1 MRMKITGLK
10 VTPTQI
16 PLVKPSKFSGGTRLS
31 APGCILEIETDE
43 GITGLG
49 EAVGPTIPLIRT
61 MLDEEFRPFLI
72 GQDPMR
78 IEFITHQLEE
88 YAINWSEM
96 GLYGIAGV
104 EIALLDIVGKALNT
118 PVVNLLGG
126 IYTPEVRFNGYL
138 FIADPQENARDAAA
152 YLARGFTEL
161 KMKCGRDTDFDVARL
176 RAVRETV
183 GPDMKIRLDANMG
196 WSVSTAVRAIR
207 RFEPYGVLF
216 VEQPTPR
223 RDLRAMAA
231 VSRAVDV
238 PISADEGIATID
250 DALKLIEARAC
261 EVFTIYVSEAGGPRK
276 ARVIADLAA
285 TAGISCVLG
294 TWAESGVA
302 TAAALH
308 TIGSSRAFTFAS
320 DTHYTL
326 QADDFISVPFDF
338 STGTVPVPTGPGLG
352 IALDPAKFAQYS
364 SGPVREMVFYDY
376 DNPAFIPRTGVIIP
390 DTPHANR

>member
-1 MRMKITGLK
+1 MKITGLK

-88 YAINWSEM
+88 YAINWPEM

-126 IYTPEVRFNGYL
+126 VYTPEVRFNGYL

-183 GPDMKIRLDANMG
+183 GPAMKIRLDANMG

-223 RDLRAMAA
+223 RDLHAMAA

-276 ARVIADLAA
+276 ARVIADLAT

-326 QADDFISVPFDF
+326 QADDFIIVPFDF

-352 IALDPAKFAQYS
+352 IALDPAKFAQYG
-364 SGPVREMVFYDY
+364 SGPVRGMVFYDY
-376 DNPAFIPRTGVIIP
+376 DNPEFIPRTGVIIP